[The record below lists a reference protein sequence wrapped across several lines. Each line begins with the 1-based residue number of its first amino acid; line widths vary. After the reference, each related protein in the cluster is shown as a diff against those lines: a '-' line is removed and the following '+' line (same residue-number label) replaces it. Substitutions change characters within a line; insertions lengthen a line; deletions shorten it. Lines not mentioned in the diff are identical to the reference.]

1 MLAWVIQVTAVSLCF
16 IAVIHYLYIFFKTTL
31 TVPKVKDLV
40 NRPQQQY
47 DELFKGLDPNNIN
60 LGMNGNNLPGLL
72 PIGSSS
78 SSISNSSNS
87 SNINMNP
94 MTTSISSLPP
104 MLYDQ
109 HQQHQHQQQQ
119 QSQMRMPNTNIA
131 SAAMKDELKQF
142 VKKLNGTNRA

>member
-47 DELFKGLDPNNIN
+47 DELFKGI
-60 LGMNGNNLPGLL
+60 NGNNLPGLL
-72 PIGSSS
+72 PIGSTSS
-78 SSISNSSNS
+78 GSGSNSNS
-87 SNINMNP
+87 SNINTNP
-94 MTTSISSLPP
+94 MTTIISSLSP

-109 HQQHQHQQQQ
+109 QQQQ
-119 QSQMRMPNTNIA
+119 QHQQPSQMRMPNTNIA